1 MEFILVIAVIVV
13 LCLVLGINTVYLLAA
28 GAALIG
34 LIYVLSLLLLMFF
47 FVRMLFAKKKTAH
60 FSRIDKSPNSRFK
73 AAYYVIDDTEYPNVF
88 PEEGFFRSKLYR
100 SDRSCTVLLARNKKF
115 VFDKFSCA
123 TCTIG
128 FILGIATAAAAVIM
142 IINI

>member
-13 LCLVLGINTVYLLAA
+13 LCLVIGIDSSYLILA
-28 GAALIG
+28 GAVLTGI
-34 LIYVLSLLLLMFF
+34 IYVLSLLLLMFF
-47 FVRMLFAKKKTAH
+47 FARMLFAKKKTAF
-60 FSRIDKSPNSRFK
+60 FSRIDKSPSSRFK
-73 AAYYVIDDTEYPNVF
+73 VAYYMIDGTEYPNVF

-100 SDRSCTVLLARNKKF
+100 SDKSCTVLLAKNNKF

-128 FILGIATAAAAVIM
+128 FILGIATAAAAVI
-142 IINI
+142 ILASI